1 MLENS
6 VKICYYTRMLEVR
19 ITIEYYEEKT
29 ELGFCFDRGITLILG
44 EVGSFKTTLL
54 RTIGGVKEII
64 DGEIILDE
72 KHIEEL
78 PPKDRNMS
86 LVSADTIPTSG
97 KVRKILTKPLV
108 MRGINKKEASISA
121 EKVARSF
128 SLDLNKN
135 IKDLDKN
142 ELLSLV
148 HARLMLRQTE
158 VSMFDEPYHLFDDES
173 AVTDMIKS
181 RRGYVLVTSCDGSDL
196 KKLNP
201 DYVAIVKRDKVVQY
215 GEADTVLSSPT
226 DKYTEL
232 LLNI

>member
-1 MLENS
+1 
-6 VKICYYTRMLEVR
+6 MLEVR
-19 ITIEYYEEKT
+19 ITIEYYGEKT
-29 ELGFCFDRGITLILG
+29 ELNFCFNRGITLILG

-54 RTIGGVKEII
+54 RTIGGVKEIL

-72 KHIEEL
+72 RRIEEL
-78 PPKDRNMS
+78 PPKERNMS

-97 KVRKILTKPLV
+97 KVRKILIRPLV
-108 MRGINKKEASISA
+108 MRGINKKEAIVSA
-121 EKVARSF
+121 EKVARDF

-135 IKDLDKN
+135 IKDLDKKGM
-142 ELLSLV
+142 LSLL

-158 VSMFDEPYHLFDDES
+158 VSMFDEPYHLFGEES

-196 KKLNP
+196 NKLNP
-201 DYVAIVKRDKVVQY
+201 DYVAIVKRDKLLQY
-215 GEADTVLSSPT
+215 GETDMVLSCPT

-232 LLNI
+232 LLKI